1 MEALKDEYLALYK
14 KWAIT
19 KKEYNHY
26 IEGIDIILMID
37 KG

>member
-1 MEALKDEYLALYK
+1 MEALKDQYLALFK
-14 KWAIT
+14 SWVIT
-19 KKEYNHY
+19 EKEYNHY